1 MVGKSE
7 ELEIFFFYKMIPE
20 AIIDK
25 LNAFLN
31 ISFADSLPLDKPIKN
46 PLDFHRKELILPTP
60 PDKLH
65 APLYN
70 LDSLTA
76 ATQKQIHH

>member
-1 MVGKSE
+1 
-7 ELEIFFFYKMIPE
+7 
-20 AIIDK
+20 
-25 LNAFLN
+25 LN